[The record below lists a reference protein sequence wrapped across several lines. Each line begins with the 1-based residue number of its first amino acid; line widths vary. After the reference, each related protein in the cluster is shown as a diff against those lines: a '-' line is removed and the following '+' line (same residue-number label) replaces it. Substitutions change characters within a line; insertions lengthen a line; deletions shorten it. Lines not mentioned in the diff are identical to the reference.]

1 MLNLKKILRKIGGVL
16 IPPLAYVLMRI
27 IWLTTS
33 KKFHF
38 ITPIGEEQHVC
49 VCWHGELFMSPQAY
63 RHIHKKHKASAIISQ
78 HFDGSLIAG
87 TLNLLG
93 IRPLRG
99 SSRKGAHQV
108 LLQAFKSI
116 KKGEEVLITPDG
128 PKGPRH
134 HMSDGAIGIALK
146 SKLPVFVMNF
156 TAENFW
162 QVKSWD
168 KFVIPKPFTK
178 VDFYI
183 QSISLDGMELDEA
196 RKYLSMKMLEHTI
209 LDSEQVV
216 SSK

>member
-1 MLNLKKILRKIGGVL
+1 MKNLLRQVGQVV
-16 IPPLAYVLMRI
+16 IPPLAYLLMRI
-27 IWLTTS
+27 IWFTTS

-63 RHIHKKHKASAIISQ
+63 RAIHKQHPASAIISS

-87 TLNLLG
+87 TLKLLG

-99 SSRKGAHQV
+99 SSRKGAHKV

-146 SKLPVFVMNF
+146 SKLPIFIMNF
-156 TAENFW
+156 TAESFW
-162 QVKSWD
+162 QLKSWD

-183 QSISLDGMELDEA
+183 QSISLEGMELDEA
-196 RKYLSMKMLEHTI
+196 REYLSRKMLEHTI
-209 LDSEQVV
+209 G
-216 SSK
+216 

>member
-1 MLNLKKILRKIGGVL
+1 MNAKKILRKIGGVV
-16 IPPLAYVLMRI
+16 IPPLAYALIRL
-27 IWLTTS
+27 IWITTS

-49 VCWHGELFMSPQAY
+49 VCWHGELFMSPKAY
-63 RHIHKKHKASAIISQ
+63 REIHKKHPASAIISS

-93 IRPLRG
+93 IKPLRG
-99 SSRKGAHQV
+99 SSRKGAKQV
-108 LLQAFKSI
+108 LLQAFKRI
-116 KKGEEVLITPDG
+116 KSGEEVLITPDG

-146 SKLPVFVMNF
+146 SKLPIFIMNF

-162 QVKSWD
+162 QLKSWD

-183 QSISLDGMELDEA
+183 QSISLEGMELDVA
-196 RKYLSMKMLEHTI
+196 REYLSDKMLKYTI
-209 LDSEQVV
+209 D
-216 SSK
+216 

>member
-1 MLNLKKILRKIGGVL
+1 MPNLKKILRKIGGVI
-16 IPPLAYVLMRI
+16 IPPLAYLLMRF
-27 IWLTTS
+27 IWITTS

-128 PKGPRH
+128 PRGPRH

-146 SKLPVFVMNF
+146 SKLPIFVMNF
-156 TAENFW
+156 TAESFW
-162 QVKSWD
+162 QFKSWD

-183 QSISLDGMELDEA
+183 QSISLEGMELDVA
-196 RKYLSMKMLEHTI
+196 REYLSDKMLEHTI
-209 LDSEQVV
+209 T
-216 SSK
+216 